1 MYSVLHDKNMTLED
15 KATAHSEAMRTFTL
29 MREKYEQH
37 ERQKRYAHLPPTA
50 KSQRLTEIQIP
61 SGIESS
67 IVESPEIETQPVRI
81 VEPARIAEPDS
92 TDSLHFGDILS
103 DGTDPK
109 MLSHGDKQ
117 KIASVKWTTF
127 KST

>member
-1 MYSVLHDKNMTLED
+1 MTLED
-15 KATAHSEAMRTFTL
+15 KATAHSEAFTTFTL
-29 MREKYEQH
+29 MRERYEQH
-37 ERQKRYAHLPPTA
+37 ERQKRYANLPPTA
-50 KSQRLTEIQIP
+50 SQRPPGIQIP

-67 IVESPEIETQPVRI
+67 IVESPEIETHPVRI

-109 MLSHGDKQ
+109 MLSHGDKPEDPGVRLNN
-117 KIASVKWTTF
+117 IC
-127 KST
+127 